1 MNTKKTLS
9 MMLIVSG
16 GLTAAVVAPA
26 AAHASCGA
34 YSVPQQSS
42 LGFGPEKTESPEQ
55 REARLARQKAER
67 AARKEA
73 RLARKAAKEQAATEK
88 QAADQAAAAVAS
100 N

>member
-1 MNTKKTLS
+1 MNNRKTLS
-9 MMLIVSG
+9 LMLIVSG
-16 GLTAAVVAPA
+16 GLTAAVAAPG

-34 YSVPQQSS
+34 YSTPQQST

-73 RLARKAAKEQAATEK
+73 RLAKKAAKEQATAEK
-88 QAADQAAAAVAS
+88 QTTGPAAAAVVS

>member
-1 MNTKKTLS
+1 MNNRKKLS

-16 GLTAAVVAPA
+16 GLTAAVAVPS

-34 YSVPQQSS
+34 YSTPQQST
-42 LGFGPEKTESPEQ
+42 LGFDEEKTESPEQ
-55 REARLARQKAER
+55 REARLARQNAER

-73 RLARKAAKEQAATEK
+73 RLAKKAAKEQAAAEK
-88 QAADQAAAAVAS
+88 QAAGQAAAAVAS